1 MKSPISY
8 VLLLLLLMG
17 SCRTSKV
24 TPTQGTNKG
33 TLKEA
38 GILERHQHAFP
49 DFETLTGSLMVT
61 YSKEGKGQSVILS
74 FRMKKGEAIW
84 LSAPLGLA
92 KALITKDKVQFYN
105 KLDGTYFEGDYRIL
119 EKYVGIPLGFKQLE
133 NLLMGQLIFE
143 EEQATIGIEGEYYDG
158 KIDKDHLLIR
168 FCLNPDLRMESFSVE
183 QDSPN
188 RSLVATYSYYQQVDQ
203 QFFPRKLILQG
214 SEEGGQELMLSLIYT
229 SIQRN
234 VAVKFPYTVP
244 AGFQPLTLQ
253 P

>member
-33 TLKEA
+33 MLKEA

-105 KLDGTYFEGDYRIL
+105 KLNGTYFEGDYSIL
-119 EKYVGIPLGFKQLE
+119 EKYVGIPLGFKQVE
-133 NLLMGQLIFE
+133 NMLMGQLIFE
-143 EEQATIGIEGEYYDG
+143 DEQASIGIEGEYYDG
-158 KIDKDHLLIR
+158 KIDKEPLLIR
-168 FCLNPDLRMESFSVE
+168 FCLNPNLRMESFSVE
-183 QDSPN
+183 QDLPK

-203 QFFPRKLILQG
+203 QFFPRKLTLQG
-214 SEEGGQELMLSLIYT
+214 KEEGGQELMLSLIYT
-229 SIQRN
+229 SLQRN
-234 VAVKFPYTVP
+234 VAVKFPYSVP
-244 AGFQPLTLQ
+244 SGYQPLTLR